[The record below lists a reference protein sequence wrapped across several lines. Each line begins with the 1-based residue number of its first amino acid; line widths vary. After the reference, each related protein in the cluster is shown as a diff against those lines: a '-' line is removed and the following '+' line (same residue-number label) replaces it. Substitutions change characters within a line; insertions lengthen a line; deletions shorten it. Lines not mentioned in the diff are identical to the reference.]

1 MKLIG
6 IVGSAA
12 ELSYNRKL
20 LTFIQKQYHEL
31 FNLEIIEIKDL
42 PLFNQ
47 DDDQTNSPAIQQLNR
62 KILMA
67 DGVIIA
73 TPEHNH
79 TVPAGLKSALEW
91 LSFKIHPL
99 ENKPVMVVGAS
110 YYDQGTSRAQLH
122 LRQILDAPGVNA
134 LVMPGNEF
142 LLGKAKEAF
151 DQEDRL
157 IDPRTVDF
165 LGSTL
170 ASFVKFI

>member
-12 ELSYNRKL
+12 EVSTNRQL
-20 LTFIQKQYHEL
+20 LNFIKNQYKKEFTLEL
-31 FNLEIIEIKDL
+31 VEIKDF

-47 DDDQTNSPAIQQLNR
+47 EEDQTQSPAIQRLNR
-62 KILMA
+62 QLLMA

-79 TVPAGLKSALEW
+79 TVTAGLKSLLEW

-99 ENKPVMVVGAS
+99 ENKPVMIVGAS

-134 LVMPGNEF
+134 LVMPGMSF
-142 LLGKAKEAF
+142 CWAKPKKLSMK
-151 DQEDRL
+151 RV
-157 IDPRTVDF
+157 I
-165 LGSTL
+165 
-170 ASFVKFI
+170 

>member
-1 MKLIG
+1 M
-6 IVGSAA
+6 
-12 ELSYNRKL
+12 ELV
-20 LTFIQKQYHEL
+20 
-31 FNLEIIEIKDL
+31 EIKDL

-47 DDDQTNSPAIQQLNR
+47 DDDQTNSPEIQQLNR
-62 KILMA
+62 KIILA

-79 TVPAGLKSALEW
+79 TVPAGLKSVLEW

-110 YYDQGTSRAQLH
+110 YYDQGTSRSQLH

-142 LLGKAKEAF
+142 Y
-151 DQEDRL
+151 
-157 IDPRTVDF
+157 
-165 LGSTL
+165 
-170 ASFVKFI
+170 